1 MSANRAR
8 YLKTKYEQRTKEQ
21 ELQELIKLIYSAAAE
36 GKSAI
41 VYVSKYSE
49 FSTKELI
56 EQGYRVNPVLSDILE
71 ISW

>member
-8 YLKTKYEQRTKEQ
+8 YLKMKYEQCSKEI
-21 ELQELIKLIYSAAAE
+21 QELIKLIYSAAAE

-41 VYVSKYSE
+41 VYVSKHSE
-49 FSTKELI
+49 FITKELI
-56 EQGYRVNPVLSDILE
+56 EQGYTVNPVLSDILE